1 MDVVSDAI
9 AAVRIG
15 RPSSNRI
22 TVNGSWCARFAPYDG
37 AGFHVV
43 LEGSCWLLPDGAA
56 RPSPSAPATRYCCR
70 TGRGT

>member
-15 RPSSNRI
+15 RPSSDRLRAQ
-22 TVNGSWCARFAPYDG
+22 GSWCTRIAPYGG

-43 LEGSCWLLPDGAA
+43 LEGGCWLLPDGGSPVTLGPGDAV
-56 RPSPSAPATRYCCR
+56 PSR
-70 TGRGT
+70 TARGT